1 MSDASLRER
10 LRTATLPR
18 PSPRIPLRPARGC
31 PSSRSPALMAKRGRP
46 RSAAPTCGHVNIDVR
61 LLTIE
66 DQEAGARLDSFVSSH
81 LGQISRTRI
90 QRAIEDGDIL
100 VNDRI
105 MKASYRVRPGDQIEI
120 DLPEPPPVEL
130 KAEPIP
136 LSVVYEDDDLI
147 VVDKPAGLVVH
158 PGAGIEAGTLA
169 NALVHH
175 FNELSG
181 TAGRT
186 RPGIVHRIDK
196 DTSGLL
202 VIAKNDATHENLSD
216 QFRDRQVFKS
226 YIALVYGKMSQ
237 MRGEI
242 EARIGRSRNN
252 RTRMAVLRGDAGR
265 AAHTLFEVTA
275 RFSGFT
281 LLSVQIK
288 TGRTHQIR
296 VHLAHIGHPLVGDSA
311 YGGGRENSIRDSEIR
326 RKVAGLGR
334 HFLHSA
340 RLAFNHPRTGERM
353 EFTSA
358 LPPDLAGFL
367 DELRSNSA

>member
-1 MSDASLRER
+1 MA
-10 LRTATLPR
+10 A
-18 PSPRIPLRPARGC
+18 PARRTE
-31 PSSRSPALMAKRGRP
+31 PLQQL
-46 RSAAPTCGHVNIDVR
+46 TNEVQ
-61 LLTIE
+61 LLAIGDE
-66 DQEAGARLDSFVSSH
+66 AAGARLDSFLSSH
-81 LGQISRTRI
+81 LDKISRTRV

-100 VNDRI
+100 VNDRVV
-105 MKASYRVRPGDQIEI
+105 KASYRVRPGDQIEI

-130 KAEPIP
+130 MAEPMP
-136 LSVVYEDDDLI
+136 LNVVYEDDDLI

-158 PGAGIEAGTLA
+158 PGAGIESGTLA

-181 TAGRT
+181 KAGRV

-196 DTSGLL
+196 ETSGLL
-202 VIAKNDATHENLSD
+202 VIAKNDTTHESLSD

-226 YIALVYGKMSQ
+226 YIALVYGTMSQ
-237 MRGEI
+237 ARGEI
-242 EARIGRSRNN
+242 EARIGRSRHN

-265 AAHTLFEVTA
+265 AAHTIFEVVE

-296 VHLAHIGHPLVGDSA
+296 VHLAHIGHPVVGDST

-340 RLAFNHPRTGERM
+340 RLGFKHPRTGARLD
-353 EFTSA
+353 FASA
-358 LPPDLAGFL
+358 LPPELAGLL
-367 DELRSNSA
+367 DDLKSKGAS